1 MWFLFTLLCTA
12 AWGVADLFYKK
23 GNAPDEK
30 LSHLKTSVFVGAVM
44 GAHALFLLIQS
55 GFDYDFLN
63 ILVYLPVSSMY
74 ILSMTVGYFGL
85 RYLELSVSSP
95 VQNTSG
101 AIVCILCL
109 VFLGETLDLLSGI
122 AVLLICA
129 GVFLLGLFE
138 YRESVSEASP
148 EERKKYRTSFRAL
161 LFPILYCVFDA
172 LGTFFDAWYL
182 DDFEKTPLRGVTEET
197 FEDAANI
204 SYELTF
210 FFCAILLFIYI
221 RFIKKEKFLAV
232 RQTSFSRLAAAL
244 FETAGQFFYVY
255 AMSGNGAVA
264 APVVASYCMVS
275 VLLSRVFLKEKLTW
289 KKYAAVA
296 LAVAGILLLGIVEG
310 LAE

>member
-23 GNAPDEK
+23 GNTPDEK

-44 GAHALFLLIQS
+44 GAHALFLLVRS
-55 GFDYDFLN
+55 GFDYDFRN

-74 ILSMTVGYFGL
+74 ILSMTLGYFGL

-109 VFLGETLDLLSGI
+109 VFLGETLDLISGI
-122 AVLLICA
+122 AVVLICA

-138 YRESVSEASP
+138 YLESAKDSLPGDE
-148 EERKKYRTSFRAL
+148 KYRRSFKAF

-182 DDFEKTPLRGVTEET
+182 DDPASTPLIGVTEENL
-197 FEDAANI
+197 ENAAEI

-210 FFCAILLFIYI
+210 FICAVFLYIFI
-221 RFIKKEKFLAV
+221 RCVKKEKLIAF
-232 RQTSFSRLAAAL
+232 RGTSLSRLAAAL

-275 VLLSRVFLKEKLTW
+275 VILSRILLREKLTW
-289 KKYAAVA
+289 RKYAAIA
-296 LAVAGILLLGIVEG
+296 LAFAGILMLGIAEG